1 MALCET
7 EKTEQN
13 TPMNPRE
20 VENGECNRSISNVSI
35 KHLSRAVFS
44 KSVGFPHGLWSRE
57 NYRRAVAIAVG
68 SMILNVIMMIFLI
81 IALSARGLEVLPTA
95 LPSPSTLFD
104 SCPDGWVGYQ
114 RRCYYFAESEANW
127 TSSKISCASLNASL
141 AVIDS
146 PEEMNFLRRYK
157 TRADHWIG
165 LQRDLEIEPW
175 KWINGT
181 IFNNWFQIGGGGEC
195 AYINH
200 KGIASSSCIR
210 EEPWICSRPAGR

>member
-81 IALSARGLEVLPTA
+81 IALS
-95 LPSPSTLFD
+95 
-104 SCPDGWVGYQ
+104 
-114 RRCYYFAESEANW
+114 ESEANW